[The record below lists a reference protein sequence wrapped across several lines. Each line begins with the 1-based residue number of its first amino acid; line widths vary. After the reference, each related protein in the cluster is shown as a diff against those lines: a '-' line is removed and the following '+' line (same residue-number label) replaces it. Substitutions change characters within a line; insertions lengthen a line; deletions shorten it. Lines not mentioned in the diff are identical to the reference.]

1 MSNDQVLGSWSLGL
15 QIPEA
20 LGSEDA
26 HRLVTDF
33 HSNSTSAN
41 AHGCWARPRG
51 GASRELQHSNQLQ
64 FGLPRKSTQCSYD
77 PVIRSYNPMRSMDKQ
92 AEEDGV
98 VDFGARQS

>member
-64 FGLPRKSTQCSYD
+64 FGLPRKFFAFKISPSITHMSKLVQCS
-77 PVIRSYNPMRSMDKQ
+77 
-92 AEEDGV
+92 
-98 VDFGARQS
+98 